1 MYTTTQDY
9 ISIEETN
16 FTFISS
22 NSGMLYA
29 ILIHQHRATK
39 SETIFTTTYVLPTY
53 LCVMMD
59 STMIFWVGG
68 AYKYLA

>member
-39 SETIFTTTYVLPTY
+39 SETIFTPTTTTY